1 MLGLFS
7 QELKE
12 IAQALL
18 SNNITLNEAQDALAV
33 VRVLEKAGIP
43 KPDWQRLTKAT
54 GKLSDAEFR
63 EAALKLLRLEEAAG
77 MEYER
82 AIAYFQELEADIV
95 LKRGKKQELNQ
106 KIATANQKVKELG
119 QQVKELTQTAGQQK
133 IKTEEI
139 LKAEGLTRA
148 EIEQFGRIRAEL
160 ESKGLT
166 MSVFIPI
173 AKEFAG
179 SKDFTK
185 EIATRLKKT
194 DSLTK
199 TQKEIKTENHELE
212 ARSAS
217 LKSQVNELSRKRD
230 GLATDIVKLDKQ
242 VAGERESLA
251 ALKQERAVKRQQYD
265 FFGVLLAIF
274 SGGTPY
280 QDSTPEKLT
289 SAVLKLAQGW
299 YAGRPIEELRG
310 IFITAVCGDYL
321 HSIQCDNCS
330 ARFVVDRAANSY
342 NKYQEKYYC
351 PVCHFRSYTKPNEDF
366 VKAMFSEKEFNR
378 CSELQLEVERLKP
391 LEVFLDIPC
400 NSCGKPLTNN
410 WTREEV
416 VGAFKTWGHKSCR

>member
-1 MLGLFS
+1 MLDLFS

-18 SNNITLNEAQDALAV
+18 SNNITLNEAQDALTA

-43 KPDWQRLTKAT
+43 KQDWQRLTKAT
-54 GKLSDAEFR
+54 DKLSDAEFK

-82 AIAYFQELEADIV
+82 AIAYFQELEAEIV
-95 LKRGKKQELNQ
+95 LKREKKQELNQ

-119 QQVKELTQTAGQQK
+119 QRVRELRQTADQEK
-133 IKTEEI
+133 TRTEEI

-185 EIATRLKKT
+185 EIATRLKET

-242 VAGERESLA
+242 VVGERESLA
-251 ALKQERAVKRQQYD
+251 ALKQERAAKRQQYD
-265 FFGVLLAIF
+265 FFGALLAIF

-280 QDSTPEKLT
+280 QDSTPEKLA

-299 YAGRPIEELRG
+299 YSGRPIEELKG

-321 HSIQCDNCS
+321 HSIQCEKCG
-330 ARFVVDRAANSY
+330 ARFIVDRAANSY
-342 NKYQEKYYC
+342 NKYQDEYYC
-351 PVCHFRSYTKPNEDF
+351 PVCDFRSFTKPNEDF
-366 VKAMFSEKEFNR
+366 LKAMFSEEEFNR
-378 CSELQLEVERLKP
+378 CSGLQQELERLKP

-400 NSCGKPLTNN
+400 SVCKKPMSNS
-410 WTREEV
+410 WTREQVLE
-416 VGAFKTWGHKSCR
+416 GFKSWGHRSCP